1 MQYFPPC
8 VSYVTWR
15 SFFIGVQQFRVK
27 NRLTLSVTE
36 EKAAKFKVQKP
47 DVMQA
52 NKSTCAAAFQEL
64 SLACVKQSSL
74 KQSSFTAA
82 LNCCKVFVTTITTNP
97 NPNRTAKATL

>member
-64 SLACVKQSSL
+64 SLACVKQSS
-74 KQSSFTAA
+74 FTAA
-82 LNCCKVFVTTITTNP
+82 LNCCKVFVTIITTNP